1 MSRYRPP
8 RPKSSPYITPEGAAN
23 IRSEIRQLWKV
34 ERPEITQVVHEA
46 AKNGDRSENG
56 DYIYGKRRLRE
67 IDSRVRFLTKR
78 LEEMKIIEDKPRDPS
93 KVFFSAW
100 VTIMDQSDKTSEYYR
115 LVGPDE
121 IEASKNLISVD
132 SPMSQAL
139 LGKSIGE
146 EIVVKTPSGERY
158 LKITDIKY

>member
-78 LEEMKIIEDKPRDPS
+78 LEEVKIIEDKPRDPS

-100 VTIMDQSDKTSEYYR
+100 VTIMDQSDKKSERFR

-146 EIVVKTPSGERY
+146 EIIVRTPSRERHV
-158 LKITDIKY
+158 KITNIKY

>member
-8 RPKSSPYITPEGAAN
+8 RSKSSPYITPEGAAN

-34 ERPEITQVVHEA
+34 ERPEVTQIVHEA

-78 LEEMKIIEDKPRDPS
+78 LEEVKIIEDKPRDPS

-100 VTIMDQSDKTSEYYR
+100 VTITDQSDKTSERYR

-146 EIVVKTPSGERY
+146 EIIVRTPSRERH
-158 LKITDIKY
+158 LKITNIKY